1 MLHFRNHHRCIS
13 RTTIT
18 ELPKA
23 PSPCFRDHHLYQDFK
38 IITAGTTADTP
49 KKEGFSTDLLRGR
62 AHILTIIMVYYPPPP
77 AVSIPAVFQPSP
89 QNRFQDQK
97 QDDSIVKSSCDIS
110 RYVIQMIPDF
120 PFIGILIF
128 RFAYDIMPVG
138 KR

>member
-1 MLHFRNHHRCIS
+1 MAAFPEPPSLHFRNHHRNIS

-23 PSPCFRDHHLYQDFK
+23 PSPRFRDHHFYQDFK

-77 AVSIPAVFQPSP
+77 AVSIPAAFQPSP
-89 QNRFQDQK
+89 QNRFQSQE

-110 RYVIQMIPDF
+110 RYV
-120 PFIGILIF
+120 
-128 RFAYDIMPVG
+128 
-138 KR
+138 